1 KRPDRA
7 GTSSRGTGRQ
17 RSRTAAGR
25 WYPPPAGS
33 PRAATRSRGPPA
45 PGALQRFPP
54 CCSPERGRHPRR
66 GQRPEPRFSYGAR
79 SRVLRN
85 QDEVI
90 SARSIGLGSDAF
102 DLLPESSLQVLAE
115 ADDLADPGGIP
126 GWISVVEE
134 VLRIPQREVAVVHE
148 AFEVP
153 EGRLAS
159 E

>member
-1 KRPDRA
+1 
-7 GTSSRGTGRQ
+7 
-17 RSRTAAGR
+17 
-25 WYPPPAGS
+25 
-33 PRAATRSRGPPA
+33 
-45 PGALQRFPP
+45 
-54 CCSPERGRHPRR
+54 HPRR
-66 GQRPEPRFSYGAR
+66 GQRPEPRFYYGAS

-134 VLRIPQREVAVVHE
+134 VLRIPHREVAVVHE

-159 E
+159 EQIPFVVILPGQLGRSISEVRRGPNASSPSVVQPAARSSSLGFIAPLSSVATTR